1 MVILMSVLDKYNN
14 NVNRFEFVQDKN
26 VEYKKLADL
35 YDANVKQVKINSL
48 FINTKGK
55 FGDSPVATADGFNI
69 NLPNHLLET
78 VNEMIQDEDVIE
90 LANQGNLGIEIYQYE
105 TKKWGKNY
113 SCNFI
118 DFEDLPF

>member
-1 MVILMSVLDKYNN
+1 MSVLNKYNN
-14 NVNRFEFVQDKN
+14 NVNRFDFEQEKN
-26 VEYKKLADL
+26 VDYKKLSEL
-35 YDANVKQVKINSL
+35 FEANVKQLKINSL

-69 NLPNHLLET
+69 NLPTHLLET
-78 VNEMIQDEDVIE
+78 VKEMIEDEDVVA

-118 DFEDLPF
+118 DFNELPF